1 MDPSSC
7 ASVWIEAINASS
19 IISGSPVAEEVL
31 SVEPEGD
38 GCLEVASAA
47 RLLLPGRCVMSKR
60 HGRVRCFSRNKREFD
75 ISSSVRSPKIF
86 TSGLWSVTT
95 TKLSHPWVKYR
106 VCSSPQATS
115 PQADWMFSSTFGPGN
130 SYSEDK

>member
-19 IISGSPVAEEVL
+19 IIPGSPVAEEVL

-47 RLLLPGRCVMSKR
+47 RLLLPGRCVMSNAM
-60 HGRVRCFSRNKREFD
+60 GGYAVSAGTNVSL
-75 ISSSVRSPKIF
+75 I
-86 TSGLWSVTT
+86 
-95 TKLSHPWVKYR
+95 SHPACGR
-106 VCSSPQATS
+106 QRSSPVVY
-115 PQADWMFSSTFGPGN
+115 GR
-130 SYSEDK
+130 